1 MDNLL
6 DSPLITLAAGLLT
19 LAALAALAG
28 LLEGIANRRR
38 RRILDETLPPPE
50 WACKRLRNDGLT
62 VSAAR
67 VRQ

>member
-1 MDNLL
+1 M
-6 DSPLITLAAGLLT
+6 SPFVTLAAGLLT

-28 LLEGIANRRR
+28 LLEGVAAKRR

-50 WACKRLRNDGLT
+50 WACKRLRNDGLS

-67 VRQ
+67 VRS

>member
-1 MDNLL
+1 V
-6 DSPLITLAAGLLT
+6 SPFVTLAAGLLT

-28 LLEGIANRRR
+28 LLEGVAAKRR

-50 WACKRLRNDGLT
+50 WACKRLRNDGLS

-67 VRQ
+67 VRS

>member
-1 MDNLL
+1 V
-6 DSPLITLAAGLLT
+6 SPFVTIAAGLLT

-28 LLEGIANRRR
+28 LLEGVASRRR
-38 RRILDETLPPPE
+38 RRIFDETLPPPE

-67 VRQ
+67 VRS

>member
-1 MDNLL
+1 MSALV
-6 DSPLITLAAGLLT
+6 TLAGGLLT
-19 LAALAALAG
+19 LAALSALAG
-28 LLEGIANRRR
+28 LLEGVAARRR
-38 RRILDETLPPPE
+38 RRILDETLPPPD

>member
-6 DSPLITLAAGLLT
+6 DSPLITLAAGLIT
-19 LAALAALAG
+19 LAALAAVAG
-28 LLEGIANRRR
+28 LLENIAARRR
-38 RRILDETLPPPE
+38 RRIFDETLPPPE